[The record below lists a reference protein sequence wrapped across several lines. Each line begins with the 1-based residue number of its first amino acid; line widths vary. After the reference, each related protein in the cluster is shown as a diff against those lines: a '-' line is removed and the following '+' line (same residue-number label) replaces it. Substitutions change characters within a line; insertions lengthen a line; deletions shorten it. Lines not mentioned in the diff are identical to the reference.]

1 MKYINFDGD
10 KISKL
15 SLGTVQFGLDYGI
28 ANDNGKPSQDSVNKI
43 VDYLYNNGLNC
54 FDTAQ
59 AYGNSEEVI
68 GKALDA
74 KDDIYLISKLKSD
87 VFVSDAIKN
96 VNKSLENLRVD
107 SLYALLLHDSEL
119 LYKWNNK
126 YSEFVDTLI
135 NSKKI
140 KYFGVSI
147 YSSKDFMLALEN
159 EKVQFIQIPF
169 NLFDQRALKE
179 NWFQKAKECGKIIF
193 IRSVFLQGLLLMDKN
208 SIPKKLENSR
218 IYLEKLDFYCLKHKI
233 SKNELALSF
242 VDTIA
247 KDSLLLFGC
256 DNLIQA
262 EENLK
267 NYNNLKVLNED
278 DILELRSMFLDVDE
292 KIYNPTK
299 W

>member
-1 MKYINFDGD
+1 MKYINFNGD
-10 KISKL
+10 AISKL
-15 SLGTVQFGLDYGI
+15 SLGTVQFGLDYGV
-28 ANDNGKPSQDSVNKI
+28 ANNSGKPSQDNVNNI

-59 AYGNSEEVI
+59 AYGNSEEVV
-68 GKALDA
+68 GKALNS
-74 KDDIYLISKLKSD
+74 KDDIYLISKLKSNF
-87 VFVSDAIKN
+87 FVSNAIDN
-96 VNKSLENLRVD
+96 VNKSLENLHVD

-119 LYKWNNK
+119 LYNWNNE
-126 YSEFVDTLI
+126 YSALVDILI

-147 YSSKDFMLALEN
+147 YSSKDFILALEN
-159 EKVQFIQIPF
+159 EKIQFIQIPF

-179 NWFQKAKECGKIIF
+179 NWFQKAKEYGKIIF
-193 IRSVFLQGLLLMDKN
+193 IRSIFLQGLLLMDKDSVPRN
-208 SIPKKLENSR
+208 LESSR
-218 IYLEKLDFYCLKHKI
+218 KYLKKLDFYCLKHNI

-267 NYNNLKVLNED
+267 NYSSLKALDED
-278 DILELRSMFLDVDE
+278 AILELSNIFVDIDE
-292 KIYNPTK
+292 NIYNPTK

>member
-1 MKYINFDGD
+1 MKYINFNGD
-10 KISKL
+10 RISKL
-15 SLGTVQFGLDYGI
+15 SLGTVQFGLDYGVS
-28 ANDNGKPSQDSVNKI
+28 NNSGKPSQDNVNNI

-59 AYGNSEEVI
+59 AYGNSEEVV
-68 GKALDA
+68 GKALNS
-74 KDDIYLISKLKSD
+74 KDDIYLISKLKSNF
-87 VFVSDAIKN
+87 FVSNAIDN
-96 VNKSLENLRVD
+96 VNKSLENLHVD

-119 LYKWNNK
+119 LYNWNNE
-126 YSEFVDTLI
+126 YSALVDILI

-147 YSSKDFMLALEN
+147 YSSKDFILALEN
-159 EKVQFIQIPF
+159 EKIQFIQIPF

-179 NWFQKAKECGKIIF
+179 NWFQKAKEYGKIIF
-193 IRSVFLQGLLLMDKN
+193 IRSIFLQGLLLMDKDSVPRN
-208 SIPKKLENSR
+208 LESSR
-218 IYLEKLDFYCLKHKI
+218 KYLKKLDFYCLKHNI

-267 NYNNLKVLNED
+267 NYSSLKALDED
-278 DILELRSMFLDVDE
+278 AILELSNIFVDIDE
-292 KIYNPTK
+292 NIYNPTK

>member
-1 MKYINFDGD
+1 LKYINFNGD

-28 ANDNGKPSQDSVNKI
+28 ANNSGKPSQKSVNKI
-43 VDYLYNNGLNC
+43 VNYLYNNGLNC

-68 GKALDA
+68 GPALKT

-87 VFVSDAIKN
+87 TFTSNAIEN
-96 VNKSLENLRVD
+96 VNKSLENLKVD
-107 SLYALLLHDSEL
+107 SLYALLLHDSGL
-119 LYKWNNK
+119 LYNWKNE
-126 YSEFVDTLI
+126 YSAFVDILI

-147 YSSKDFMLALEN
+147 YSSNDFMLALEN
-159 EKVQFIQIPF
+159 EKIQFIQIPF

-193 IRSVFLQGLLLMDKN
+193 VRSIFLQGLLLMDKD
-208 SIPKKLENSR
+208 SIPKNLENSR
-218 IYLEKLDFYCLKHKI
+218 KYLEKLDFYCLKHNI

-267 NYNNLKVLNED
+267 NYSSLKALNEYV
-278 DILELRSMFLDVDE
+278 ILEISSMFLDVDE
-292 KIYNPTK
+292 NIYNPTK